1 MKKALRAATG
11 RGQGR
16 GVRRGAGRPA
26 RQPTFGR
33 VRGAWLPV
41 ALASPTRPE
50 EGTSRTRRCV
60 GRGLRGRRAIHQVSR
75 GVPQR
80 RFALRA
86 KFPFMLCY
94 WVDVCVSADPAKLS
108 WLRRLPTD
116 VPVEPR
122 SPARRGLPP
131 AVPPWSAGS
140 RRCGATG
147 PPASASPLA
156 SCRSSRCLVSVCVRL
171 WGSPPLFLIFAL
183 RLGGSMGAG
192 RSHDLWPTGCGKA
205 RVSCG
210 PAALQDLACPGRAA
224 AWARAARPPRLRP
237 HLHVAVCRLRA
248 PGTGEGGHL
257 GIVGAEP
264 PDGPSVAAGTVSVC
278 ALPSRHVSPRSTLN
292 RAGTGQLGLRLC
304 STLTEAL
311 EAYLGASNC

>member
-1 MKKALRAATG
+1 M
-11 RGQGR
+11 
-16 GVRRGAGRPA
+16 
-26 RQPTFGR
+26 
-33 VRGAWLPV
+33 
-41 ALASPTRPE
+41 RPE

-60 GRGLRGRRAIHQVSR
+60 GRGLRGHRAIHQVSR
-75 GVPQR
+75 GVPQQ

-86 KFPFMLCY
+86 KFPFVLCY

-183 RLGGSMGAG
+183 RG
-192 RSHDLWPTGCGKA
+192 
-205 RVSCG
+205 
-210 PAALQDLACPGRAA
+210 A
-224 AWARAARPPRLRP
+224 AWVPVDPTISGPPA
-237 HLHVAVCRLRA
+237 VAKRVCPAGPPPSKTSRA
-248 PGTGEGGHL
+248 PAERQRGHEPRGHL
-257 GIVGAEP
+257 VCVRTCMWPSAVSGPRALGREDTWASSGQNRLTDRPWRRERFLSAPCPVATCHHGAP
-264 PDGPSVAAGTVSVC
+264 
-278 ALPSRHVSPRSTLN
+278 
-292 RAGTGQLGLRLC
+292 
-304 STLTEAL
+304 
-311 EAYLGASNC
+311 